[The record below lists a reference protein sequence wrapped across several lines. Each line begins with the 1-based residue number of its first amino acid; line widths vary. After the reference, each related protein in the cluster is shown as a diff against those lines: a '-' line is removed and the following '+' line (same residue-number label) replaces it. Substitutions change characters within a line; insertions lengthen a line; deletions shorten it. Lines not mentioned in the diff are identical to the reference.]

1 MPSIIGETEDTETH
15 VYDSNLD
22 DRYINQTGDKL
33 QGPLDMGFNRI
44 INVPTPI
51 SPGDVANRDYVEI
64 TRRST
69 IASMNT
75 LIAMQPKFYGFQL
88 TKSVTATDTNTE
100 ILVTV
105 PKGTDPLKV
114 SLLATIPEENLII
127 KIHRSTPNN
136 EEVLF
141 NIHFARPVP
150 PLVQN
155 NLAIEGYVVIY
166 PSPITIISSNKVQFA
181 LESGS
186 LEIRTPE
193 EMIPENMIPEENTL

>member
-114 SLLATIPEENLII
+114 SLLATIPEENLIE
-127 KIHRSTPNN
+127 KN
-136 EEVLF
+136 
-141 NIHFARPVP
+141 
-150 PLVQN
+150 
-155 NLAIEGYVVIY
+155 
-166 PSPITIISSNKVQFA
+166 
-181 LESGS
+181 
-186 LEIRTPE
+186 
-193 EMIPENMIPEENTL
+193 